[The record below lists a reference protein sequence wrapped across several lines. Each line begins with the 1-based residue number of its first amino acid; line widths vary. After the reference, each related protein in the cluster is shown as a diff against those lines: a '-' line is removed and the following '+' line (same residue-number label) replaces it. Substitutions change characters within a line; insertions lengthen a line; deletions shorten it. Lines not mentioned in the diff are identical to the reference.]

1 MELVFALVTY
11 LGMQKIDTSYFISIE
26 RCRYFAARINE
37 NQRVPELKDDKIVP
51 GRKYIAVCEPRKIN
65 IKRERVSK
73 KNGI

>member
-1 MELVFALVTY
+1 MELVFALITY

-37 NQRVPELKDDKIVP
+37 NQRVPELKDDKIIP

-65 IKRERVSK
+65 IKRERVFR
-73 KNGI
+73 

>member
-26 RCRYFAARINE
+26 RCRYFAARINV

-65 IKRERVSK
+65 IKRERVFR
-73 KNGI
+73 

>member
-26 RCRYFAARINE
+26 RCRYFATRINE

-65 IKRERVSK
+65 IKRERVFR
-73 KNGI
+73 

>member
-1 MELVFALVTY
+1 MEIVFAVITD

-65 IKRERVSK
+65 IKRERVFR
-73 KNGI
+73 